1 MSDWLPLFLRPAWLL
16 ALLPVALALWALRR
30 RRHRH
35 GNWQAL
41 LPPALQPWLLSDSDR
56 QRSPLGL
63 GLLGA
68 AGVLACLA
76 LAGPSWQEGEQQNFR
91 RNDPLVVV
99 LALTPDLLATDV
111 APTRLLAVQRK
122 LQDLL
127 KARQDGETAIVVY
140 AGSAHTLVPL
150 TDDLPTIDNLL
161 TALRPSIMPVPGQR
175 ADLGI
180 AQALQLLGPAPSASA
195 RLLLIAS
202 SLDRRERQGIERLL
216 QGRLRQLAI
225 LGPGTPQGA
234 PVAAETGNYLS
245 DAAGG
250 IRIARLEESQL
261 QGFAGELGGRYQ
273 RLQRDDQDLRRLG
286 LLERPDDVRANDG
299 QGPADWRDQG
309 YLILLPLLLLV
320 ACGARRGWLLCLPFC
335 LLLTPPPAQA
345 GGWDDLW
352 LRRDQQAMQLL
363 GDDQPAAAAELFRDE
378 RWRGVALYRSG
389 DYAGAAAA
397 FARDPSA
404 DGHYNR
410 GNALAMAGRY
420 DEALRAYAAALV
432 LRPDLAVA
440 QRNRNRLERLLAQ
453 RAAAQAEAAARRQQA
468 QAQAA
473 TSTSTAADQPSS
485 ATRATAESTA
495 AASPQF
501 QAQAGADWLVN
512 SYPPDDP
519 QREEQHQ
526 AAEQW
531 LREIPDNPAD
541 LLRRKFWYQQQQR
554 EETALQ

>member
-1 MSDWLPLFLRPAWLL
+1 MNDWLPLFLRPYWLL
-16 ALLPVALALWALRR
+16 ALLPVALVILSLRQ

-35 GNWQAL
+35 GRWQAL

-63 GLLGA
+63 VLLGL
-68 AGVLACLA
+68 AGLLACLA
-76 LAGPSWQEGEQQNFR
+76 LAGPSWQQGEQQNFR

-99 LALTPDLLATDV
+99 LGLTPDLLATDV
-111 APTRLLAVQRK
+111 TPNRLLAVQRK

-150 TDDLPTIDNLL
+150 TDDLPTMDNLL
-161 TALRPSIMPVPGQR
+161 QALRPSIMPVPGQR

-180 AQALQLLGPAPSASA
+180 AQALELLGPAPSASA

-202 SLDRRERQGIERLL
+202 DLDDRERQGIERQL

-250 IRIARLEESQL
+250 IRIARLDEGHLRATAQ
-261 QGFAGELGGRYQ
+261 ELGGRYQ
-273 RLQRDDQDLRRLG
+273 RLQRDDSDLRRLG
-286 LLERPDDVRANDG
+286 LLDRPDDVRASDG
-299 QGPADWRDQG
+299 RGPSDWRDQG
-309 YLILLPLLLLV
+309 YLLLLPLLILV

-345 GGWDDLW
+345 GSWDDLW
-352 LRRDQQAMQLL
+352 LRRDQQALQLL
-363 GDDQPAAAAELFRDE
+363 ADDQATAAADLFNDE
-378 RWRGVALYRSG
+378 RWRGVALYRAG
-389 DYAGAAAA
+389 DFSGAAAA

-410 GNALAMAGRY
+410 GNALAMAGRLE
-420 DEALRAYAAALV
+420 EALRAYRAALV
-432 LRPDLAVA
+432 LRPDLAA
-440 QRNRNRLERLLAQ
+440 ALRNRNRLERLLAQ
-453 RAAAQAEAAARRQQA
+453 RAAAQAEAAARSRK
-468 QAQAA
+468 AQAA
-473 TSTSTAADQPSS
+473 SQSNAQADEPASTSTSTPE
-485 ATRATAESTA
+485 ATASA
-495 AASPQF
+495 RPQQ
-501 QAQAGADWLVN
+501 QAQAGADWLVAPA
-512 SYPPDDP
+512 YAEDP
-519 QREEQHQ
+519 LAEEQRQ

-531 LREIPDNPAD
+531 LREIPDNPAE

-554 EETALQ
+554 EENALQ

>member
-1 MSDWLPLFLRPAWLL
+1 MNDWLPLFLRPWWLL
-16 ALLPVALALWALRR
+16 ALLPVALVIWSLRQ

-35 GNWQAL
+35 GRWQAL
-41 LPPALQPWLLSDSDR
+41 LPPALQPWLLSDSER

-63 GLLGA
+63 VLLGL
-68 AGVLACLA
+68 AGLLACLA
-76 LAGPSWQEGEQQNFR
+76 LAGPSWQQGEQQNFR

-111 APTRLLAVQRK
+111 TPNRLLAVQRK

-127 KARQDGETAIVVY
+127 RVRQDGETAFVVY

-150 TDDLPTIDNLL
+150 TDDLPTMDNLL
-161 TALRPSIMPVPGQR
+161 KALRPSIMPVPGQR

-180 AQALQLLGPAPSASA
+180 AQALELLGPAPSASA

-202 SLDRRERQGIERLL
+202 DLDDRERQGIERQL

-250 IRIARLEESQL
+250 IRIARLDEGHL
-261 QGFAGELGGRYQ
+261 QGVARELGGRYQ
-273 RLQRDDQDLRRLG
+273 RLQRDDSDLRRLG
-286 LLERPDDVRANDG
+286 LLERPDAVRAGDG
-299 QGPADWRDQG
+299 QGPSDWRDQG
-309 YLILLPLLLLV
+309 YLLLLPLLLLV

-345 GGWDDLW
+345 GSWDDLW
-352 LRRDQQAMQLL
+352 LRRDQQALQLL
-363 GDDQPAAAAELFRDE
+363 ADDQPAAAADLFTDE
-378 RWRGVALYRSG
+378 RWRGVARYRAG
-389 DYAGAAAA
+389 DFSGAAAA

-410 GNALAMAGRY
+410 GNALAMAGRLE
-420 DEALRAYAAALV
+420 EALRAYRAALV
-432 LRPDLAVA
+432 LRPDLTAA
-440 QRNRNRLERLLAQ
+440 LRNRNRLERLLAQ
-453 RAAAQAEAAARRQQA
+453 RAAAQAEAAARSRKAQNASQSSA
-468 QAQAA
+468 QADEPASS
-473 TSTSTAADQPSS
+473 STSPSTA
-485 ATRATAESTA
+485 TA
-495 AASPQF
+495 AASPQQ
-501 QAQAGADWLVN
+501 QAQAGADWLVAPA
-512 SYPPDDP
+512 YAEDP
-519 QREEQHQ
+519 LAEEQRQ

-531 LREIPDNPAD
+531 LREIPDNPAE

-554 EETALQ
+554 EENALQ

>member
-91 RNDPLVVV
+91 RDDALVVV
-99 LALTPDLLATDV
+99 LALTPELLATDV
-111 APTRLLAVQRK
+111 PPTRLLAVQRK

-180 AQALQLLGPAPSASA
+180 AQALALLGPAPSASA

-202 SLDRRERQGIERLL
+202 ELDSRERQGIERLL

-250 IRIARLEESQL
+250 IRIARLDEGQL
-261 QGFAGELGGRYQ
+261 QDFARELGGRYQ

-286 LLERPDDVRANDG
+286 LLDRPDEVRLSAG
-299 QGPADWRDQG
+299 QGPTGWRDQG
-309 YLILLPLLLLV
+309 YLLLLPLLVLV

-352 LRRDQQAMQLL
+352 HRRDQQAMQLL
-363 GDDQPAAAAELFRDE
+363 SDDQAAAAAERFSDD

-420 DEALRAYAAALV
+420 DEALKAYAAALV
-432 LRPDLAVA
+432 LRPDLTAA
-440 QRNRNRLERLLAQ
+440 LRNRNRLERLLAQ
-453 RAAAQAEAAARRQQA
+453 RAAAQAEAAARRQK
-468 QAQAA
+468 AQAA
-473 TSTSTAADQPSS
+473 ATNAKADEPSS
-485 ATRATAESTA
+485 ASSTPETSA

-501 QAQAGADWLVN
+501 QAQAGADWLV
-512 SYPPDDP
+512 SPSAVDDP
-519 QREEQHQ
+519 QQEEQRQ

-531 LREIPDNPAD
+531 LREIPDNPAE

>member
-91 RNDPLVVV
+91 RDDALVVV
-99 LALTPDLLATDV
+99 LALTPDLLATDLP
-111 APTRLLAVQRK
+111 PTRLLAVQRK

-127 KARQDGETAIVVY
+127 QARQDGETAIVVY

-161 TALRPSIMPVPGQR
+161 TALRPSIMPVPGHR

-180 AQALQLLGPAPSASA
+180 AQALELLGPAPSASA

-202 SLDRRERQGIERLL
+202 ELDSRERQGIERLL

-245 DAAGG
+245 DATGG
-250 IRIARLEESQL
+250 IRIARLDEVQL
-261 QGFAGELGGRYQ
+261 QGFARELGGRYQ

-286 LLERPDDVRANDG
+286 LLDRPDEVRLSAG
-299 QGPADWRDQG
+299 QGPSGWRDQG
-309 YLILLPLLLLV
+309 YLLLLPLLVLV

-352 LRRDQQAMQLL
+352 QRRDQQAMQLL
-363 GDDQPAAAAELFRDE
+363 GDDQAATAAERFTDD

-420 DEALRAYAAALV
+420 DDALKAYTAALV
-432 LRPDLAVA
+432 LRPDLTAA
-440 QRNRNRLERLLAQ
+440 LRNRNRLERLLAQ
-453 RAAAQAEAAARRQQA
+453 RAAAQAEAAARRQR
-468 QAQAA
+468 AQAA
-473 TSTSTAADQPSS
+473 TATSATADEPSS
-485 ATRATAESTA
+485 ASSSTAETSA

-501 QAQAGADWLVN
+501 QAQAGADWLV
-512 SYPPDDP
+512 SPSAVDDP
-519 QREEQHQ
+519 QQEEQRQ

>member
-16 ALLPVALALWALRR
+16 MLLPVALVIWALRQ

-35 GNWQAL
+35 GSWLAL
-41 LPPALQPWLLSDSDR
+41 LPPALHPWLLSDGDR

-63 GLLGA
+63 SLLGA
-68 AGVLACLA
+68 AGLLACLA
-76 LAGPSWQEGEQQNFR
+76 LAGPSWQQGEQQSFR

-111 APTRLLAVQRK
+111 TPNRLLAVQRK

-150 TDDLPTIDNLL
+150 TDDLATTDNLL
-161 TALRPSIMPVPGQR
+161 MALRPSIMPVPGQR
-175 ADLGI
+175 ADLGV
-180 AQALQLLGPAPSASA
+180 AQALQLLGPAPSPSA

-202 SLDRRERQGIERLL
+202 SLDERERQGIERLL

-234 PVAAETGNYLS
+234 PVATETGNYLS

-250 IRIARLEESQL
+250 IRIARLAEGQL
-261 QGFAGELGGRYQ
+261 QGLAQALGGRYQ
-273 RLQRDDQDLRRLG
+273 RLQRDDSDLRRLG
-286 LLERPDDVRANDG
+286 LLERPDEVRLNDG
-299 QGPADWRDQG
+299 EGPSGWRDQG
-309 YLILLPLLLLV
+309 YLLLLPLLLLV

-352 LRRDQQAMQLL
+352 LRRDQQGLQLL
-363 GDDQPAAAAELFRDE
+363 GDDQPAAAAERFADE

-420 DEALRAYAAALV
+420 DEALRAYNAALV

-440 QRNRNRLERLLAQ
+440 LRNRNRLERLLAQ
-453 RAAAQAEAAARRQQA
+453 RAAAQAEAAARNHKP
-468 QAQAA
+468 QAA
-473 TSTSTAADQPSS
+473 TATSVQADERNNASS
-485 ATRATAESTA
+485 ASPDTTAT
-495 AASPQF
+495 ASPQF
-501 QAQAGADWLVN
+501 QAQAGADWLV
-512 SYPPDDP
+512 SPSSVDDP
-519 QREEQHQ
+519 QVEEQRQ

-554 EETALQ
+554 EENALQ

>member
-41 LPPALQPWLLSDSDR
+41 LPPALQPWLLSDSNR

-91 RNDPLVVV
+91 RDDALVVV

-111 APTRLLAVQRK
+111 PPTRLLAVQRK

-127 KARQDGETAIVVY
+127 QARQDGETAVVVY

-180 AQALQLLGPAPSASA
+180 AQALELLGPAPNASA

-202 SLDRRERQGIERLL
+202 ELDSRERQGIERLL

-250 IRIARLEESQL
+250 IRIARLDEGQL
-261 QGFAGELGGRYQ
+261 QGFARELGGRYQ

-286 LLERPDDVRANDG
+286 LLDRPDEVRLSAD
-299 QGPADWRDQG
+299 QGPSGWRDQG
-309 YLILLPLLLLV
+309 YLLLLPLLVLV

-352 LRRDQQAMQLL
+352 QRRDQQAMQLL
-363 GDDQPAAAAELFRDE
+363 GDDQAAAAAERFTDD

-420 DEALRAYAAALV
+420 DDALKAYAAALV
-432 LRPDLAVA
+432 LRPDLTAA
-440 QRNRNRLERLLAQ
+440 LRNRNRLERLLAQ
-453 RAAAQAEAAARRQQA
+453 RAAAQAEAAARRQR
-468 QAQAA
+468 AQAA
-473 TSTSTAADQPSS
+473 AATNATADEPSNASSSS
-485 ATRATAESTA
+485 ADTSA

-501 QAQAGADWLVN
+501 QAQAGADWLV
-512 SYPPDDP
+512 SPSAIDDP
-519 QREEQHQ
+519 QQEEQRQ

>member
-41 LPPALQPWLLSDSDR
+41 LPPALQPWLLSDSNR

-63 GLLGA
+63 GLLGV

-91 RNDPLVVV
+91 RDDALVVV

-111 APTRLLAVQRK
+111 PPTRLLAVQRK

-127 KARQDGETAIVVY
+127 QARQDGETAIVVY

-180 AQALQLLGPAPSASA
+180 AQALELLGPAPSASA

-202 SLDRRERQGIERLL
+202 ELDSRERQGIERLL

-250 IRIARLEESQL
+250 IRIARLDEGQL
-261 QGFAGELGGRYQ
+261 QGFARELGGRYQ

-286 LLERPDDVRANDG
+286 LLDRPDEVRLSAG
-299 QGPADWRDQG
+299 QGPSGWRDQG
-309 YLILLPLLLLV
+309 YLLLLPLLVLV

-352 LRRDQQAMQLL
+352 QRRDQQAMQLL
-363 GDDQPAAAAELFRDE
+363 GDDQAAAAAERFTDE

-420 DEALRAYAAALV
+420 DDALKAYAAALV
-432 LRPDLAVA
+432 LRPDLTAA
-440 QRNRNRLERLLAQ
+440 LRNRNRLERLLAQ
-453 RAAAQAEAAARRQQA
+453 RAAAQAEAAARRQR
-468 QAQAA
+468 AQAA
-473 TSTSTAADQPSS
+473 TATSATADEPSS
-485 ATRATAESTA
+485 ASSSTAETSA

-501 QAQAGADWLVN
+501 QAQAGADWLV
-512 SYPPDDP
+512 SPSAVDDP
-519 QREEQHQ
+519 QQEEQRQ

>member
-16 ALLPVALALWALRR
+16 AILPVALVLWSLRQ

-35 GNWQAL
+35 GRWQAL
-41 LPPALQPWLLSDSDR
+41 LPPALHPWLLSDSER

-63 GLLGA
+63 VLLGS
-68 AGVLACLA
+68 AGLLACLA
-76 LAGPSWQEGEQQNFR
+76 LAGPSWQQGEQQNFR

-99 LALTPDLLATDV
+99 LALTPELLATDV
-111 APTRLLAVQRK
+111 VPNRLLAVQRK

-127 KARQDGETAIVVY
+127 RARQDGETAIVVY

-150 TDDLPTIDNLL
+150 TDDRATMDNLL
-161 TALRPSIMPVPGQR
+161 AALRPSIMPVPGQR

-180 AQALQLLGPAPSASA
+180 AQALELLGPAPSPSA

-202 SLDRRERQGIERLL
+202 DLDDRERLGIEQQL

-234 PVAAETGNYLS
+234 PVAAESGNYLS

-250 IRIARLEESQL
+250 IRIARLDEGRL
-261 QGFAGELGGRYQ
+261 RDVARALGGRYE
-273 RLQRDDQDLRRLG
+273 RLQRDDGDLRQLG
-286 LLERPDDVRANDG
+286 LLQRPDDVRASDG
-299 QGPADWRDQG
+299 QGPSGWRDQG
-309 YLILLPLLLLV
+309 YLLLLPLLVLV

-345 GGWDDLW
+345 GSWDDLW
-352 LRRDQQAMQLL
+352 LRRDQQGLQLL
-363 GDDQPAAAAELFRDE
+363 ADEQPAAAADLFSDE
-378 RWRGVALYRSG
+378 RWRGVALYRAG
-389 DYAGAAAA
+389 DYSGAATA

-410 GNALAMAGRY
+410 GNALAMAGRLE
-420 DEALRAYAAALV
+420 EALTAYRAALV
-432 LRPDLAVA
+432 LRPDLAA
-440 QRNRNRLERLLAQ
+440 ALRNRNRLERLLAQ
-453 RAAAQAEAAARRQQA
+453 RAAAQAEAAARQRKA
-468 QAQAA
+468 QASSQTSAQADEPA
-473 TSTSTAADQPSS
+473 STSTATPETT
-485 ATRATAESTA
+485 AT
-495 AASPQF
+495 ASPQR
-501 QAQAGADWLVN
+501 QAQAGADWLV
-512 SYPPDDP
+512 SPAFADDP
-519 QREEQHQ
+519 LAEEQRQ

-531 LREIPDNPAD
+531 LREIPDNPAE

-554 EETALQ
+554 EENALQ

>member
-16 ALLPVALALWALRR
+16 ALLPVVLALWALRR

-41 LPPALQPWLLSDSDR
+41 LPPALQPWLLSDSER
-56 QRSPLGL
+56 RRSPLGL

-68 AGVLACLA
+68 AGVLACVA
-76 LAGPSWQEGEQQNFR
+76 LAGPSWQEGEQQSFR
-91 RNDPLVVV
+91 RDDALVVV

-161 TALRPSIMPVPGQR
+161 MALRPSIMPVPGRR
-175 ADLGI
+175 ADLGV
-180 AQALQLLGPAPSASA
+180 AQALELLGPAPSASA

-202 SLDRRERQGIERLL
+202 ELDSREREGIDRLL

-250 IRIARLEESQL
+250 IRIARLDEGQL
-261 QGFAGELGGRYQ
+261 QGFARELGGRYQ

-286 LLERPDDVRANDG
+286 LLERPDEVRLGTG
-299 QGPADWRDQG
+299 QGPTGWRDQG
-309 YLILLPLLLLV
+309 YLLLLPLLVLV

-352 LRRDQQAMQLL
+352 QRRDQQAMQLL
-363 GDDQPAAAAELFRDE
+363 SDDQAATAAERFTDE

-432 LRPDLAVA
+432 LRPDLQAA
-440 QRNRNRLERLLAQ
+440 LRNRHRLERLLAQ
-453 RAAAQAEAAARRQQA
+453 RAAAQADAAARRQK
-468 QAQAA
+468 AQAA
-473 TSTSTAADQPSS
+473 AAASATADEPSS
-485 ATRATAESTA
+485 ASSGMPETTA

-501 QAQAGADWLVN
+501 QAQAGADWLV
-512 SYPPDDP
+512 SPSGIDDP
-519 QREEQHQ
+519 REDEQRQ

>member
-1 MSDWLPLFLRPAWLL
+1 MSDWLPLLLRPWWLL
-16 ALLPVALALWALRR
+16 ALVPVALVIGSLRR

-35 GNWQAL
+35 GRWQAL

-63 GLLGA
+63 VLLGL

-76 LAGPSWQEGEQQNFR
+76 LAGPSWQQGEAQNFR

-111 APTRLLAVQRK
+111 TPNRLLAVQRK

-150 TDDLPTIDNLL
+150 TDDLPTMDNLL
-161 TALRPSIMPVPGQR
+161 KALRPSIMPVPGQR

-180 AQALQLLGPAPSASA
+180 AQALELLGPAPSATA

-202 SLDRRERQGIERLL
+202 DLDDRERLGLERQL

-250 IRIARLEESQL
+250 IRIARLAEGRL
-261 QGFAGELGGRYQ
+261 QDAARELGGRYQ
-273 RLQRDDQDLRRLG
+273 RLQRDDSDLRRLG
-286 LLERPDDVRANDG
+286 LLERPDDVRASEG
-299 QGPADWRDQG
+299 QGPSDWRDQG
-309 YLILLPLLLLV
+309 YLLLLPLLVLV

-345 GGWDDLW
+345 GSWDDLW
-352 LRRDQQAMQLL
+352 LRRDQQALQLL
-363 GDDQPAAAAELFRDE
+363 ADDQAGAAADLFTDE
-378 RWRGVALYRSG
+378 RWRGVALYRAG
-389 DYAGAAAA
+389 DFSGAAAG

-410 GNALAMAGRY
+410 GNALAMAGRL
-420 DEALRAYAAALV
+420 DEALRAYRAALV
-432 LRPDLAVA
+432 LRPDLTPAL
-440 QRNRNRLERLLAQ
+440 RNRNRLERLLAQ
-453 RAAAQAEAAARRQQA
+453 RAAAQAEAAARSRQA
-468 QAQAA
+468 QSASQSSAQADEPA
-473 TSTSTAADQPSS
+473 SSSTPPSTAA
-485 ATRATAESTA
+485 A
-495 AASPQF
+495 AASPQQ
-501 QAQAGADWLVN
+501 QAQAGADWLVSP
-512 SYPPDDP
+512 SYAEDP
-519 QREEQHQ
+519 LAEEQRQ

-531 LREIPDNPAD
+531 LREIPDNPAE

-554 EETALQ
+554 EENALQ

>member
-16 ALLPVALALWALRR
+16 AILPVGLVLWSLRQ

-35 GNWQAL
+35 GRWQAL
-41 LPPALQPWLLSDSDR
+41 LPPALQPWLLSDSER

-63 GLLGA
+63 VLLGS
-68 AGVLACLA
+68 AGLLACLA
-76 LAGPSWQEGEQQNFR
+76 LAGPSWQQGEQQNFR

-99 LALTPDLLATDV
+99 LALTPELLATDV
-111 APTRLLAVQRK
+111 TPNRLLAVQRK

-127 KARQDGETAIVVY
+127 RARQDGETAIVVY

-150 TDDLPTIDNLL
+150 TDDRATMDNLL
-161 TALRPSIMPVPGQR
+161 AALRPSIMPVPGQR

-180 AQALQLLGPAPSASA
+180 AQALELLGPAPSPSA

-202 SLDRRERQGIERLL
+202 DLDDRERLGIEQQL

-234 PVAAETGNYLS
+234 PVAAESGNYLS

-250 IRIARLEESQL
+250 IRIARLDEGRL
-261 QGFAGELGGRYQ
+261 RDFARALGGRYE
-273 RLQRDDQDLRRLG
+273 RLQRDDGDLRQLG
-286 LLERPDDVRANDG
+286 LLQRPDDVRASDG
-299 QGPADWRDQG
+299 QGPPGWRDQG
-309 YLILLPLLLLV
+309 YLLLLPLLVLV

-345 GGWDDLW
+345 GSWDDLW
-352 LRRDQQAMQLL
+352 LRRDQQGMQLL
-363 GDDQPAAAAELFRDE
+363 ADEQPAAAADLFSDE
-378 RWRGVALYRSG
+378 RWRGVALYRAG
-389 DYAGAAAA
+389 DYGGAAAA

-410 GNALAMAGRY
+410 GNALALAGRLE
-420 DEALRAYAAALV
+420 EALTAYRAALV
-432 LRPDLAVA
+432 LRPDLAA
-440 QRNRNRLERLLAQ
+440 ALRNRNRLERLLAQ
-453 RAAAQAEAAARRQQA
+453 RAAAQAEAAARQRK
-468 QAQAA
+468 AQAA
-473 TSTSTAADQPSS
+473 SQASAQADEPASTSTATPETT
-485 ATRATAESTA
+485 AT
-495 AASPQF
+495 ASPQR
-501 QAQAGADWLVN
+501 QAQAGADWLV
-512 SYPPDDP
+512 SPSFADDP
-519 QREEQHQ
+519 LAEEQRQ

-531 LREIPDNPAD
+531 LREIPDNPAE

-554 EETALQ
+554 EENALQ

>member
-63 GLLGA
+63 GLLGV

-91 RNDPLVVV
+91 RDDALVVV

-111 APTRLLAVQRK
+111 PPTRLLAVQRK

-127 KARQDGETAIVVY
+127 QARQDGETAVVVY

-180 AQALQLLGPAPSASA
+180 AQALELLGPAPSASA

-202 SLDRRERQGIERLL
+202 ELDSRERQGIERLL

-250 IRIARLEESQL
+250 IRIARLDEGQL
-261 QGFAGELGGRYQ
+261 QGFARELGGRYQ

-286 LLERPDDVRANDG
+286 LLDRPDEVRLSAG
-299 QGPADWRDQG
+299 QGPSGWRDQG
-309 YLILLPLLLLV
+309 YLLLLPLLVLV

-352 LRRDQQAMQLL
+352 QRRDQQAMQLL
-363 GDDQPAAAAELFRDE
+363 GDDQAAAAAERFTDD

-420 DEALRAYAAALV
+420 DDALKAYAAALV
-432 LRPDLAVA
+432 LRPDLTAA
-440 QRNRNRLERLLAQ
+440 LRNRNRLERLLAQ
-453 RAAAQAEAAARRQQA
+453 RAAAQAEAAARRQR
-468 QAQAA
+468 AQAA
-473 TSTSTAADQPSS
+473 AATNATADEPSNASSSS
-485 ATRATAESTA
+485 AETSA

-501 QAQAGADWLVN
+501 QVQAGADWLV
-512 SYPPDDP
+512 SPSAIDDP
-519 QREEQHQ
+519 QQEEQRQ

>member
-68 AGVLACLA
+68 TGVLACLA

-91 RNDPLVVV
+91 RDDALVVV

-111 APTRLLAVQRK
+111 PPTRLLAVQRK

-180 AQALQLLGPAPSASA
+180 AQALELLGPAPSAGA

-202 SLDRRERQGIERLL
+202 ELDSRERQGIERLL

-250 IRIARLEESQL
+250 IRIARLDEGQL
-261 QGFAGELGGRYQ
+261 QGLARELGGRYQ

-286 LLERPDDVRANDG
+286 LLDRPDEVRLSAG
-299 QGPADWRDQG
+299 QGPTGWRDQG
-309 YLILLPLLLLV
+309 YLLLLPLLVLV

-352 LRRDQQAMQLL
+352 QRRDQQAMQLL
-363 GDDQPAAAAELFRDE
+363 SDDQAAVAAERFNDD

-389 DYAGAAAA
+389 DYAAAAAA
-397 FARDPSA
+397 FAHDPSA

-420 DEALRAYAAALV
+420 DEALKAYAAALV
-432 LRPDLAVA
+432 LRPDLAA
-440 QRNRNRLERLLAQ
+440 AMRNRNRLERLLAQ
-453 RAAAQAEAAARRQQA
+453 RAAAQAEAAARRQKA
-468 QAQAA
+468 QATA
-473 TSTSTAADQPSS
+473 TNAKADEPSS
-485 ATRATAESTA
+485 ASSSTPETA

-501 QAQAGADWLVN
+501 QAQAGADWLVIP
-512 SYPPDDP
+512 SAVDDP
-519 QREEQHQ
+519 QQEEQRQ

>member
-16 ALLPVALALWALRR
+16 ALVPVALVIWALRQ

-41 LPPALQPWLLSDSDR
+41 LPPALHPWLLSDGDR

-63 GLLGA
+63 ILLGA
-68 AGVLACLA
+68 AGLLACLA
-76 LAGPSWQEGEQQNFR
+76 LAGPSWQQGEQLSFR

-99 LALTPDLLATDV
+99 LALTPDLLANDV
-111 APTRLLAVQRK
+111 SPNRLLAVQRK

-150 TDDLPTIDNLL
+150 TDDLPTTDNLL
-161 TALRPSIMPVPGQR
+161 MALRPSIMPVPGQR
-175 ADLGI
+175 ADLGV
-180 AQALQLLGPAPSASA
+180 AQALELLGPAPSPSA

-202 SLDRRERQGIERLL
+202 GLDDRERQGIERQL
-216 QGRLRQLAI
+216 QGHLRQLAI
-225 LGPGTPQGA
+225 LGVGTLQGA
-234 PVAAETGNYLS
+234 PVATETGNYLS

-250 IRIARLEESQL
+250 IRIARLAEGPL
-261 QGFAGELGGRYQ
+261 QGLARELGGRYQ
-273 RLQRDDQDLRRLG
+273 RLQRDDSDLRRLG
-286 LLERPDDVRANDG
+286 LLERPDEVRLNG
-299 QGPADWRDQG
+299 GEGPSGWRDQG
-309 YLILLPLLLLV
+309 YLLLLPLLVLV

-352 LRRDQQAMQLL
+352 LRRDQQGMQLL
-363 GDDQPAAAAELFRDE
+363 EDDQPVAAAERFSDD

-420 DEALRAYAAALV
+420 DDALRAYNAALV
-432 LRPDLAVA
+432 LRPDLTVA
-440 QRNRNRLERLLAQ
+440 LRNRNRLERLLAQ
-453 RAAAQAEAAARRQQA
+453 RAAAQAEAAARRNKS
-468 QAQAA
+468 QAA
-473 TSTSTAADQPSS
+473 SSTSTQADEQSSVSS
-485 ATRATAESTA
+485 ATPDSPA
-495 AASPQF
+495 AASPQR
-501 QAQAGADWLVN
+501 QAQAGADWLV
-512 SYPPDDP
+512 SPSLADDP
-519 QREEQHQ
+519 QVAEQRQ

-531 LREIPDNPAD
+531 LREIPDNPAE

-554 EETALQ
+554 EENALQ

>member
-1 MSDWLPLFLRPAWLL
+1 MSGWLPLFLRPGWLL
-16 ALLPVALALWALRR
+16 ALVPVALVIWALRQ

-41 LPPALQPWLLSDSDR
+41 LPPALHPWLLSDGDR

-63 GLLGA
+63 ILLGA
-68 AGVLACLA
+68 AGLLACLA
-76 LAGPSWQEGEQQNFR
+76 LAGPSWQQGEQLSFR

-99 LALTPDLLATDV
+99 LALTPDLLANDV
-111 APTRLLAVQRK
+111 SPNRLLAVQRK

-175 ADLGI
+175 ADLGV
-180 AQALQLLGPAPSASA
+180 AQALELLGPAPSPSA
-195 RLLLIAS
+195 RLLLITS
-202 SLDRRERQGIERLL
+202 SLDDRERQGIERLL
-216 QGRLRQLAI
+216 QGHLRQLAI
-225 LGPGTPQGA
+225 LGLGTLQGA
-234 PVAAETGNYLS
+234 PVATETGNYLS

-250 IRIARLEESQL
+250 IRIARLAEGPL
-261 QGFAGELGGRYQ
+261 QSLARDLGGRYQ
-273 RLQRDDQDLRRLG
+273 RLQRDDSDLRRLG
-286 LLERPDDVRANDG
+286 LLERPDEVKLNDG
-299 QGPADWRDQG
+299 EGSSGWRDQG
-309 YLILLPLLLLV
+309 YLLLLPLLMLV

-352 LRRDQQAMQLL
+352 LRRDQQGMQLL
-363 GDDQPAAAAELFRDE
+363 EDNQPAVAAERFTDD

-420 DEALRAYAAALV
+420 EDALHAYNAALV

-440 QRNRNRLERLLAQ
+440 LRNRNRLERLLAQ
-453 RAAAQAEAAARRQQA
+453 RAAAQAEAAARSHQSQAAPSTSA
-468 QAQAA
+468 QADEQ
-473 TSTSTAADQPSS
+473 SS
-485 ATRATAESTA
+485 ASSSNPDSAA
-495 AASPQF
+495 AASPQR
-501 QAQAGADWLVN
+501 QAQAGADWLV
-512 SYPPDDP
+512 SPSLADDP
-519 QREEQHQ
+519 QVAEQRQ

-531 LREIPDNPAD
+531 LREIPDNPAE

-554 EETALQ
+554 EENALQ